1 MRYLGIKQN
10 RIQLVSDQPFEH
22 SDLQVIEAKDLDDVP
37 AKDLLIDYK
46 IKEGQ
51 IFCKNGKKCA
61 AKLKVAFISNWAMEC
76 GLATYGMSLANE
88 LVELVGDLRIFA
100 ERNPPV
106 PSYTNPKLTLD
117 KIIPCW
123 KRGENLGELIG
134 KIKAYDPDIILIN
147 HEWGLHP
154 NACHW
159 LSLLTQL
166 SEYRIITIMHS
177 IFPTHLDKTIC
188 EAAMGEVVVHLPGGQ
203 QALRDKGVLAKT
215 HLIPH
220 GCYPYR
226 KERLWNLYRSEK
238 TFIQLGFGLRYK
250 RFEHCIRATALLKA
264 KHPDIFFTA
273 VFSESPFA
281 KTEHQ
286 LYFDDLIKMI
296 EELGVQEQVGIVR
309 GFQSDQVVESYLRT
323 NQAAVFPYVS
333 APGHQVFG
341 ASGAARLAMAAGIPV
356 ITSSIPH
363 FSDLPTIKADT
374 PEQIAE
380 NLDRLFSDP
389 AGKEAQITKQ
399 IKHIEENSWAKVAQR
414 YIQVFEQT

>member
-10 RIQLVSDQPFEH
+10 RIQLVSDQPFDH
-22 SDLQVIEAKDLDDVP
+22 PDLRVIEAKDLDGVP
-37 AKDLLIDYK
+37 TKELLTNYK
-46 IKEGQ
+46 IVDGQ
-51 IFCKNGKKCA
+51 ICCKSEKKCPT
-61 AKLKVAFISNWAMEC
+61 KLKVAFITNWDMEC
-76 GLATYGMSLANE
+76 GLASYAKSLANE
-88 LVELVGDLRIFA
+88 LVEMVGELRIFA

-106 PSYTNPKLTLD
+106 PSYTNPKLTSD
-117 KIIPCW
+117 KIISCW
-123 KRGENLGELIG
+123 KRGEGLTELVA
-134 KIKAYDPDIILIN
+134 KVKSYDPDIVLLN
-147 HEWGLHP
+147 HEFGLFP
-154 NACHW
+154 NARHW

-166 SEYRIITIMHS
+166 SDFRVITIMHS

-188 EAAMGEVVVHLPGGQ
+188 EAAMHEIIVHLPGGQ
-203 QALRDKGVLAKT
+203 QALRNKGVLAQT

-238 TFIQLGFGLRYK
+238 TFIQIGFGLRYK
-250 RFEHCIRATALLKA
+250 RFEHCIRATALLKG

-286 LYFDDLIKMI
+286 FYFDDLMRLI
-296 EELGVQEQVGIVR
+296 EELGVREQVGIVR

-323 NQAAVFPYVS
+323 NQVAVFPYVS

-341 ASGAARLAMAAGIPV
+341 ASGAARLAMAAGMPV
-356 ITSSIPH
+356 ISSSIPH

-380 NLDRLFSDP
+380 NLDKLFSDP
-389 AGKEAQITKQ
+389 AGKEAQIAKQ
-399 IKHIEENSWAKVAQR
+399 IKHIEENSWTKIAQR
-414 YIQVFEQT
+414 YVKVFEQT